1 MAFQKQR
8 FGDISH
14 GFILNIIYS
23 IHKNIAWQI
32 TFSLF
37 NVLSRTLQDADA
49 HRRADLAAGEL
60 EKVKL
65 ELKKESIM
73 RKKAYNELR
82 ELKGNIRV
90 IARIRPPLVAGVAE
104 GAARKI
110 ALEVTD

>member
-1 MAFQKQR
+1 MA
-8 FGDISH
+8 S
-14 GFILNIIYS
+14 
-23 IHKNIAWQI
+23 A
-32 TFSLF
+32 
-37 NVLSRTLQDADA
+37 
-49 HRRADLAAGEL
+49 EL

-90 IARIRPPLVAGVAE
+90 IARIRPPLVAGIAE

-110 ALEVTD
+110 ALEVTDQYTVQAVTSEKKSLRSDAVF